1 MVRYRNDVSNGCL
14 RIQMTQKCAEL
25 DLHGVRHS
33 DVDRLVENFIYL
45 NQSEIPLT
53 IICGNSN
60 IMIQLARDVI
70 DRIGCQVIEPR
81 FGMIV
86 ITKL

>member
-1 MVRYRNDVSNGCL
+1 MMPNS
-14 RIQMTQKCAEL
+14 AEL

-45 NQSEIPLT
+45 NQKEIPLT

-60 IMIQLARDVI
+60 TMIQLARDVI
-70 DRIGCQVIEPR
+70 NRIGCSFVEPR
-81 FGMIV
+81 FGIIV
-86 ITKL
+86 VTEI

>member
-1 MVRYRNDVSNGCL
+1 MVNS
-14 RIQMTQKCAEL
+14 AEL

-45 NQSEIPLT
+45 NQNEIPLT

-60 IMIQLARDVI
+60 IMIKLARDVTN
-70 DRIGCQVIEPR
+70 RIGCEFLEPR

-86 ITKL
+86 ITKI

>member
-1 MVRYRNDVSNGCL
+1 MMPNS
-14 RIQMTQKCAEL
+14 AEL

-45 NQSEIPLT
+45 NQNEIPLT

-60 IMIQLARDVI
+60 TMMQLARDVVN
-70 DRIGCQVIEPR
+70 RIGCVFVEPR

-86 ITKL
+86 ITKI

>member
-1 MVRYRNDVSNGCL
+1 MSNPS
-14 RIQMTQKCAEL
+14 EL

-45 NQSEIPLT
+45 NQHEIPLT

-60 IMIQLARDVI
+60 TMIQLTRDVI
-70 DRIGCQVIEPR
+70 FRIGCEYIEPR

-86 ITKL
+86 ITKI

>member
-1 MVRYRNDVSNGCL
+1 MVRHRDDANHGL
-14 RIQMTQKCAEL
+14 IRIQMTQKCAEL
-25 DLHGVRHS
+25 DLHGIRHS

>member
-1 MVRYRNDVSNGCL
+1 MMPNS
-14 RIQMTQKCAEL
+14 AEL

-45 NQSEIPLT
+45 NQNEIPLT

-60 IMIQLARDVI
+60 TMIQLARDVVN
-70 DRIGCQVIEPR
+70 RIGCVLAEPR

-86 ITKL
+86 ITKI

>member
-1 MVRYRNDVSNGCL
+1 MVNS
-14 RIQMTQKCAEL
+14 AEL

-45 NQSEIPLT
+45 NQNEIPLT

-60 IMIQLARDVI
+60 TMIQLDRDVVNRI
-70 DRIGCQVIEPR
+70 DCESVEPR

-86 ITKL
+86 ITKI

>member
-1 MVRYRNDVSNGCL
+1 MMLNP
-14 RIQMTQKCAEL
+14 AEL

-45 NQSEIPLT
+45 NQKEIPLT
-53 IICGNSN
+53 IICGNS
-60 IMIQLARDVI
+60 ITMIRLARDVI
-70 DRIGCQVIEPR
+70 NRIGCESIEPR

-86 ITKL
+86 ITEI

>member
-1 MVRYRNDVSNGCL
+1 MMPNS
-14 RIQMTQKCAEL
+14 AEL

-45 NQSEIPLT
+45 NQNEIPLT

-60 IMIQLARDVI
+60 TMIQLAKDVV
-70 DRIGCQVIEPR
+70 DRIGCDIVEPR

-86 ITKL
+86 ITKI

>member
-1 MVRYRNDVSNGCL
+1 MMLNS
-14 RIQMTQKCAEL
+14 AEL

-45 NQSEIPLT
+45 NQNEIPLT

-60 IMIQLARDVI
+60 TMIQLAKDVV
-70 DRIGCQVIEPR
+70 DRIGCDIVEPR

-86 ITKL
+86 ITKI

>member
-1 MVRYRNDVSNGCL
+1 MVRHWHDVSNGCL
-14 RIQMTQKCAEL
+14 RIQMIPNSAEL

-45 NQSEIPLT
+45 NQKEIPLT

-60 IMIQLARDVI
+60 TMIQLARDVVNRI
-70 DRIGCQVIEPR
+70 DCVFVEPR

-86 ITKL
+86 ITKI